1 MKPAEI
7 ITAVINLAA
16 LVFVGAQVLLARR
29 TLRETTRKH
38 EQEWLRLRRQA
49 TIEMSTSTGQYQEEL
64 KAQLPWND
72 RDPQEVA
79 AFLKARQG
87 DYAQLTP
94 VRSYLN
100 HLEDLAVGVK
110 AGVYDVEVVSMLS
123 GSRIIDTASNY
134 AGYIAD
140 VRSQLKRPRLYEC
153 LDELVEQL
161 KVLEEAG
168 PRTAALAAGPIGSAP
183 PRSS

>member
-7 ITAVINLAA
+7 IAAVINLAA
-16 LVFVGAQVLLARR
+16 LIFVGAQVLLARQA
-29 TLRETTRKH
+29 LKESTRKQ

-49 TIEMSTSTGQYQEEL
+49 TLEMSAATGQYQEGL

-79 AFLKARQG
+79 SFLKARQG
-87 DYAQLTP
+87 DHVKLAP
-94 VRSYLN
+94 VRAYLN

-110 AGVYDVEVVSMLS
+110 SGVYDVEVVSMLS

-134 AGYIAD
+134 ASYIEN
-140 VRSQLKRPRLYEC
+140 VRRELRRPRLYEG

-161 KVLEEAG
+161 KVLDKAKPSSKPIVTSG
-168 PRTAALAAGPIGSAP
+168 PN
-183 PRSS
+183 